1 MYNRR
6 YKTKTLTN
14 HPINKIIK
22 AIEALTVFQTT
33 ITTSL
38 SLFKESEHGR
48 RYEATP
54 KSKSSM
60 EGSNMSLHPSSHHLS
75 PWLPLANAKQIHNYI
90 NIFYSRHKLQP
101 IIPYISKYL
110 TRKKLLWGPKP
121 WGSNS
126 KVKNAFTC
134 VLYTK
139 DRLESHVFKSFNNF
153 SLNKAKHLKR

>member
-75 PWLPLANAKQIHNYI
+75 P
-90 NIFYSRHKLQP
+90 
-101 IIPYISKYL
+101 
-110 TRKKLLWGPKP
+110 
-121 WGSNS
+121 
-126 KVKNAFTC
+126 
-134 VLYTK
+134 
-139 DRLESHVFKSFNNF
+139 
-153 SLNKAKHLKR
+153 